1 MNPNLINPDS
11 KLGFEVHT
19 IRNIYHSDGSP
30 LRAFFSSDCEGKN
43 FEIGGN
49 ENNDTYEVNKILEF
63 PITKGNE
70 YLYVRAQDVGG
81 GYDADP
87 ESELIVVVDLKELR
101 DQKLHTNTYRCNVFS
116 YSCIREISNIK
127 DECMIYL

>member
-1 MNPNLINPDS
+1 M
-11 KLGFEVHT
+11 
-19 IRNIYHSDGSP
+19 
-30 LRAFFSSDCEGKN
+30 
-43 FEIGGN
+43 
-49 ENNDTYEVNKILEF
+49 NKILEF